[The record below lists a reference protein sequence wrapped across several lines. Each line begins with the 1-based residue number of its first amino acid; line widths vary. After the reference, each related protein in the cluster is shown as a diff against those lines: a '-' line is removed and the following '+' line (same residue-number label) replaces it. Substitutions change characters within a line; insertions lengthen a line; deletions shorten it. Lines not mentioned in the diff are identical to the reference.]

1 LGHLVCA
8 VGAGVLALVLGWG
21 GGAAYGQN
29 GGQSAVVQG
38 FVRDEADGQS
48 LQGAN
53 VVLRDRTGTVRAA
66 AAAGARG
73 FYQATGLEPG
83 RYRLVVSF
91 VGYQPYRDT
100 LRLASGERRTVSI
113 TLAEEPRELEE
124 VTVEGND
131 PVEEAEAGLREIQAA
146 DIETVPT
153 PGPGGDLASYLRT
166 LPGVTAIGDRGGRL
180 FVRGGSPSQNLVL
193 VDGMPIYKPFHIVG
207 FYSALPGDLVANADF
222 YAGGFGA
229 QYTKRMSSVLDV
241 QLRSGNTKQFQGGVG
256 AGPFLASA
264 RAEGPIQRGSSSFLV
279 HARHSLIEQTGPTL
293 LGEDTPYKF
302 YDVTAK
308 VHTQDETS
316 QCSFV
321 GTRTYDR
328 GRIDPDQSAS
338 FRWDNTAVGGDC
350 LVFSDESAQTLEVS
364 FGTSH
369 FNNAVVS
376 SDGTERTAGTW
387 KVHANWRL
395 SQPALWDGSITWGGQ
410 VQADKYDFGLNEPFL
425 GLGTEREDRFLLS
438 AATHVATEW
447 TTGSLSVE
455 PSLGAQALFAWEG
468 LSLDPRLRLSYRPG
482 GSERTTLTAAGGL
495 YHQIVT
501 GLTDERDAGS
511 TFRIWQPS
519 PFRDRPLQARHALL
533 GWHQQVGEPLRIS
546 AEGWY
551 KQFRDLPVPRWTP
564 IVRFNTNLAR
574 ADGSAGGVDLSL
586 QYRRD
591 PLRVQLNYG
600 YGQVT
605 YRASEEQLG
614 AWVDEPVVEYSPP
627 HDRRHKLGVT
637 ASLETAW
644 FTTDVR
650 WQYSTGLPY
659 TQVYGY
665 DTLLEVRG
673 LRDRPTQVVGTP
685 RALYRRPYDAR
696 LPAYHRLDVSL
707 RRTVDLGPNLSL
719 SVEGGAINAYDR
731 ANVFYIDI
739 FTLDRVDQL
748 PLIPYLSFELD
759 VR

>member
-1 LGHLVCA
+1 M
-8 VGAGVLALVLGWG
+8 
-21 GGAAYGQN
+21 
-29 GGQSAVVQG
+29 
-38 FVRDEADGQS
+38 
-48 LQGAN
+48 
-53 VVLRDRTGTVRAA
+53 LRDSAGTIRAA
-66 AAAGARG
+66 AAADARG
-73 FYQATGLEPG
+73 YYQTTGLQPG
-83 RYRLVVSF
+83 RYRLLVSF
-91 VGYQPYRDT
+91 VGYQSYRDT
-100 LRLASGERRTVSI
+100 LRLASGDRRTVSI
-113 TLAEEPRELEE
+113 TLTEEPRKLEG
-124 VTVEGND
+124 VTVEGED
-131 PVEEAEAGLREIQAA
+131 AVDEAEAGLREIQAA

-153 PGPGGDLASYLRT
+153 PGPGSDLASYLRT

-229 QYTKRMSSVLDV
+229 EYTKRISSVLDV
-241 QLRSGNTKQFQGGVG
+241 QLRSGNTKQYQGGVG
-256 AGPFLASA
+256 AGPFLTSA
-264 RAEGPIQRGSSSFLV
+264 RVEGPIQRGSSSFLV
-279 HARHSLIEQTGPTL
+279 HARHSLIEQSGPTL

-302 YDVTAK
+302 YDLTAK

-328 GRIDPDQSAS
+328 GRIDPDRGAS
-338 FRWDNTAVGGDC
+338 FQWDNTAVGGDC
-350 LVFSDESAQTLEVS
+350 LVFSDRSAQTLEVS

-387 KVHANWRL
+387 KVHAKWL
-395 SQPALWDGSITWGGQ
+395 LTQPAPWDGTVTWSGQ
-410 VQADKYDFGLNEPFL
+410 VQADKYNFGLDEPFL

-438 AATHVATEW
+438 AATHLDTEF
-447 TTGSLSVE
+447 TTGHLTAKPSV
-455 PSLGAQALFAWEG
+455 GAQALFAWEG
-468 LSLDPRLRLSYRPG
+468 VSIDPRLRLSYRPG
-482 GSERTTLTAAGGL
+482 GSSTTTLAAAGGL
-495 YHQIVT
+495 YHQIHT

-533 GWHQQVGEPLRIS
+533 GWQHQVARPLRIS
-546 AEGWY
+546 VEGWY

-564 IVRFNTNLAR
+564 IVRFNTNLTR
-574 ADGSAGGVDLSL
+574 ADGNAGGVDLSL
-586 QYRRD
+586 LYRRD

-600 YGQVT
+600 YGWVT

-614 AWVDEPVVEYSPP
+614 AWVDEPIVEYSPP

-637 ASLETAW
+637 ASFETTW

-673 LRDRPTQVVGTP
+673 LRDLPTQVAGTP

-696 LPAYHRLDVSL
+696 LPPYHRLDVSIE
-707 RRTVDLGPNLSL
+707 RTMDLGPNVSL
-719 SVEGGAINAYDR
+719 SAEAGALNAYDR

-739 FTLDRVDQL
+739 FTRDRVDQL

-759 VR
+759 FQ

>member
-1 LGHLVCA
+1 M
-8 VGAGVLALVLGWG
+8 VGVGVLALFLG
-21 GGAAYGQN
+21 GGDRAAYGQE
-29 GGQSAVVQG
+29 GERDAVVQG

-53 VVLRDRTGTVRAA
+53 VVLRDTTGTIRRAA
-66 AAAGARG
+66 AADGRG
-73 FYQATGLEPG
+73 FYQVTGVRPG
-83 RYRLVVSF
+83 RYQLVVSF
-91 VGYQPYRDT
+91 VGYRPYRDT
-100 LRLASGERRTVSI
+100 LRLTSGERRTISV

-124 VTVEGND
+124 VTVEGRD
-131 PVEEAEAGLREIQAA
+131 PVAEAEAGLRDIQAA

-153 PGPGGDLASYLRT
+153 PGPGGDLAAYLRT

-207 FYSALPGDLVANADF
+207 FYSALPSDLVANADF

-229 QYTKRMSSVLDV
+229 EYTKWISSVLDV
-241 QLRSGNTKQFQGGVG
+241 QLRSGNTKRIQGGVG
-256 AGPFLASA
+256 AGPFLTSA
-264 RAEGPIQRGSSSFLV
+264 RVEGPIQQGGSSFLV
-279 HARHSLIEQTGPTL
+279 HARHSLIEHSGPTL
-293 LGEDTPYKF
+293 LAEDTPYKF

-328 GRIDPDQSAS
+328 GRIDPDQGAS

-350 LVFSDESAQTLEVS
+350 LVFSDQSAQTLEVS
-364 FGTSH
+364 FGTTH
-369 FNNAVVS
+369 FNNTVVS

-387 KVHANWRL
+387 KVHAKWLL
-395 SQPALWDGSITWGGQ
+395 SQPALWDGTITWSGQ
-410 VQADKYDFGLNEPFL
+410 VQADKYDFGLDEPFL
-425 GLGTEREDRFLLS
+425 EIGTEREDEFLLS
-438 AATHVATEW
+438 AATHVGTEW
-447 TTGSLSVE
+447 TTGHLTAE

-468 LSLDPRLRLSYRPG
+468 LSLDPRLRLSYQPG
-482 GSERTTLTAAGGL
+482 GSNATTLTAAGGL

-519 PFRDRPLQARHALL
+519 PFRNRPLQARHALL
-533 GWHQQVGEPLRIS
+533 GWHQQVGPPLRVHL
-546 AEGWY
+546 EGWY

-574 ADGSAGGVDLSL
+574 ADGRAGGVDLSL
-586 QYRRD
+586 RYRRD
-591 PLRVQLNYG
+591 PLRVHLNYG
-600 YGQVT
+600 YGQVL
-605 YRASEEQLG
+605 YEASEERLG
-614 AWVDEPVVEYSPP
+614 AWVDEPVVEYTPP
-627 HDRRHKLGVT
+627 HDRRHKFGVT
-637 ASLETAW
+637 TSLETSW
-644 FTTDVR
+644 FTTSLR
-650 WQYSTGLPY
+650 WQYSSGLPY

-665 DTLLEVRG
+665 DTMLEIRG
-673 LRDRPTQVVGTP
+673 LRDSPTQVVGTP

-707 RRTVDLGPNLSL
+707 RRTVDVSPNVSL
-719 SVEGGAINAYDR
+719 SAEAGAINAYDR
-731 ANVFYIDI
+731 ANVFYVDI

-759 VR
+759 FR

>member
-1 LGHLVCA
+1 VCA
-8 VGAGVLALVLGWG
+8 LGVAALLFGKG
-21 GGAAYGQN
+21 GLPAYGQE
-29 GGQSAVVQG
+29 GGRAAVVQG

-53 VVLRDRTGTVRAA
+53 VVLRDSTGAIQAA
-66 AAAGARG
+66 TAADGRG
-73 FYQATGLEPG
+73 FYQATGLRPG
-83 RYRLVVSF
+83 QYQLAVSF
-91 VGYQPYRDT
+91 VGYRSYRDT
-100 LRLASGERRTVSI
+100 LRLAAGDRRTVSV

-124 VTVEGND
+124 VTVEGRD
-131 PVEEAEAGLREIQAA
+131 PVEEAEAGLRTIQAA
-146 DIETVPT
+146 DVETIPT

-166 LPGVTAIGDRGGRL
+166 LPGVTALGDRGGRL

-207 FYSALPGDLVANADF
+207 FYSALPSDLVANADF

-229 QYTKRMSSVLDV
+229 EYTKRISSVLDV
-241 QLRSGNTKQFQGGVG
+241 QLRSGNTKQYQGGVG
-256 AGPFLASA
+256 VGPFLTSA
-264 RAEGPIQRGSSSFLV
+264 RVEGPVQRGSSSFLV
-279 HARHSLIEQTGPTL
+279 HARHSLIEHSGPTL
-293 LGEDTPYKF
+293 LGTDTPYKF

-328 GRIDPDQSAS
+328 GRIDPDQGAS

-350 LVFSDESAQTLEVS
+350 LVFSDHSAQTLEVS

-369 FNNAVVS
+369 FNNTVVS

-387 KVHANWRL
+387 KVHAKWLL
-395 SQPALWDGSITWGGQ
+395 SQPALWDGTMTWSGQ

-438 AATHVATEW
+438 GATHVGAEW
-447 TTGSLSVE
+447 TTGTLTVE

-468 LSLDPRLRLSYRPG
+468 LSLDPRLRLSYQPG
-482 GSERTTLTAAGGL
+482 GSTATTFTAAGGV
-495 YHQIVT
+495 YHQFVT

-533 GWHQQVGEPLRIS
+533 GWHQRVGAPLRVS
-546 AEGWY
+546 VEGWY

-586 QYRRD
+586 RYRRD

-600 YGQVT
+600 YGRVT
-605 YRASEEQLG
+605 YRSSEGQLG
-614 AWVDEPVVEYSPP
+614 AWVDEPVVEYAPP

-665 DTLLEVRG
+665 DTMLEIRG
-673 LRDRPTQVVGTP
+673 LRDPPSNVVGTP
-685 RALYRRPYDAR
+685 RALYRRPYEAR
-696 LPAYHRLDVSL
+696 LPPYHRLDVSVG
-707 RRTVDLGPNLSL
+707 RSIDLSPNVSL
-719 SVEGGAINAYDR
+719 SAEAGAMNAYNR
-731 ANVFYIDI
+731 SNVFYVDV

-748 PLIPYLSFELD
+748 PLIPYLSFTVD
-759 VR
+759 FQ